1 MDTTRTARV
10 LIRKE
15 PASDGQEW
23 YVAQVL
29 EYDIATQARSMGEL
43 MSEIERIMLAH
54 IVCSEENGLD
64 PFDVPPAP
72 KPYHDEYVAS
82 KGEVT
87 LNIQYRKSVATMKHA
102 APQFVARFAS
112 GV

>member
-1 MDTTRTARV
+1 METKRTARV

-15 PASDGQEW
+15 KATDGQEW
-23 YVAQVL
+23 LVAQIL

-43 MSEIERIMLAH
+43 MSEIERIVVAH
-54 IVCSEENGLD
+54 IVCSEEHGLD
-64 PFDVPPAP
+64 PFNVPPAP
-72 KPYHDEYVAS
+72 RQYHDEYVAS

-87 LNIQYRKSVATMKHA
+87 INIHRVIDTPKAREL
-102 APQFVARFAS
+102 PQLAARFAL